1 MVRALI
7 RMAATALA
15 MSMIPSALAETRSV
29 YISPATMGVQPV
41 YRSDILNPVLL
52 TDKGDSSIR
61 VGFMLP
67 PDYSPNTKVTLR
79 IHMQSATSCSIVFG
93 VLYFDR
99 SRPGQD
105 IYETSP
111 PNVDGMTK
119 ANMAVVSLPAQKL
132 TAKTFEIT
140 APLKAPFTGQKP
152 GDGFLAWFERS
163 KTNPLDTCG
172 IITIWHAEARYTSA
186 P

>member
-7 RMAATALA
+7 RVAATALA

-67 PDYSPNTKVTLR
+67 PDYSPNTTVTLR

-99 SRPGQD
+99 SRPTALVLPV
-105 IYETSP
+105 IYPDTP
-111 PNVDGMTK
+111 PPE
-119 ANMAVVSLPAQKL
+119 PA
-132 TAKTFEIT
+132 
-140 APLKAPFTGQKP
+140 PPP
-152 GDGFLAWFERS
+152 
-163 KTNPLDTCG
+163 
-172 IITIWHAEARYTSA
+172 ARRGRR
-186 P
+186 

>member
-1 MVRALI
+1 
-7 RMAATALA
+7 
-15 MSMIPSALAETRSV
+15 
-29 YISPATMGVQPV
+29 MGVQPV

-67 PDYSPNTKVTLR
+67 PDYSSNTKVTLR

-132 TAKTFEIT
+132 TAKTFQIS

>member
-1 MVRALI
+1 MARLMVKLA
-7 RMAATALA
+7 A
-15 MSMIPSALAETRSV
+15 MSLATCMIPAAQAETRSI
-29 YISPATMGVQPV
+29 YISPATMGVQPL
-41 YRSDILNPVLL
+41 YRDDILNPVIL
-52 TDKGDSSIR
+52 TDTVDSSIR
-61 VGFMLP
+61 AGFMLP
-67 PDYSPNTKVTLR
+67 ADYSPNTPVTLR
-79 IHMQSATSCSIVFG
+79 IHMQAATNCSIVFG

-99 SRPGQD
+99 SRVGQD

-119 ANMAVVSLPAQKL
+119 ANVAVVSLPAQKL
-132 TAKTFEIT
+132 VTKNFEFT

-172 IITIWHAEARYTSA
+172 LVTVWQAEVRYTSA